1 MKKILISALTALAVV
16 TGCQQK
22 PLIVPKDAKGSFSLT
37 VKCASDDFVDKPL
50 VKSEMAASVNTDLF
64 TVQISKQFDEYGEP
78 ASWSNMWTF
87 AEFPEVLELSP
98 GQYKIVV
105 SSPVAD
111 RASTTSANFY
121 AEKNFTIVEN
131 QVTPLEVVCTV
142 RNMKVTVAPTPN
154 FFTELRNF
162 TISVTAEYEGLDTP
176 VSVSWKDGDFT
187 QNADGTWSTSKVAY
201 FEAVPLSI
209 MVTGL
214 RTIDGSDA
222 SLKAPVV
229 VSDVAPRDN
238 HILNIDVQV
247 TGETKASMIVV
258 DPTLND
264 PKDTEVFVPGFEE
277 IPVPDEEEKEDDN
290 TGTQSKETT
299 LTWQANPDFAPVSLI
314 VDGENVTVDPQVKVV
329 VNCPRKISSFVIN
342 VSDNFKSVIG
352 LLTTGSVQYLDLV
365 NDQMLI
371 DFFVGPMYLPTG
383 SELSGKTQVEFDL
396 SSLAQMVPM
405 IAQTD
410 KEETVFTLEV
420 IDAMGNKFEKD
431 IKFITSNPS
440 VPAE

>member
-1 MKKILISALTALAVV
+1 MKKILIPFFAAVLVLA
-16 TGCQQK
+16 GCEKKTPVEK
-22 PLIVPKDAKGSFSLT
+22 PAATGSFSLSVT
-37 VKCASDDFVDKPL
+37 CNDKDYTDKPL
-50 VKSEMAASVNTDLF
+50 VKSEMTASVNTDMF
-64 TVQISKQFDEYGEP
+64 TVTLTKLYDEYGQP
-78 ASWSNMWTF
+78 AVWSNTWTL
-87 AEFPEVLELSP
+87 AEFPTVLEMSP

-105 SSPVAD
+105 KSPVAD
-111 RASTTSANFY
+111 RTSTLAPIFA

-131 QVTPLEVVCTV
+131 KVTDLELVCTV
-142 RNMKVTVAPTPN
+142 QNMKVTVAPTAN

-162 TISVTAEYEGLDTP
+162 TISVSADYEGVDTP
-176 VSVSWKDGDFT
+176 VSVSWKDADFVK
-187 QNADGTWSTSKVAY
+187 NADGTYSSSKVAY
-201 FEAVPLSI
+201 FEAVPLSV

-214 RTIDGSDA
+214 RSLDGSDA
-222 SLKAPVV
+222 SLKDPVKV
-229 VSDVAPRDN
+229 TDVAPRDN

-247 TGETKASMIVV
+247 TGETKVAFITV
-258 DPTLND
+258 DPSLND
-264 PKDTEVFVPGFEE
+264 PQDVEVFVPGFEE
-277 IPVPDEEEKEDDN
+277 IPIPDEEEEENDEPV
-290 TGTQSKETT
+290 SKETS
-299 LTWQANPDFAPVSLI
+299 LIWDSNPDFAPVNLI
-314 VDGENVTVDPQVKVV
+314 VDGENVTVDPQVKLT

-352 LLTTGSVQYLDLV
+352 LLTTNEVQYLDLV
-365 NDQMLI
+365 NDQKLI
-371 DFFVGPMYLPTG
+371 AFFVGEMYLPTG
-383 SELSGKTQVEFDL
+383 SELAGKTQVEFDL